1 MPRAAVVI
9 IAIVCAIVGSLF
21 FFKQQPEAENP
32 IVGVVESVVAEAF
45 PEEATPA
52 AAIQVTFELDG
63 LDGNKRQFSEWQG
76 KHRIVN
82 FWATWCAPCRR
93 EIPLL
98 KAFQDQHGADDFQ
111 VIGIAVEFPEPV
123 IAYAEEAQFN
133 YPILV
138 GEQDAMAVAETSGI
152 SFIGLPFTM
161 IVAKDG
167 TLVGAHM
174 GEVHQQHLDDIVRV
188 MQQQVAGRKPAH
200 GGLVFFAEQL
210 EDQID
215 ADGLI
220 F

>member
-9 IAIVCAIVGSLF
+9 IAIICAIAGSLF
-21 FFKQQPEAENP
+21 FYDQQPD
-32 IVGVVESVVAEAF
+32 VAEPVTAAVE
-45 PEEATPA
+45 PAVSEATLVA
-52 AAIQVTFELDG
+52 FELDG
-63 LDGNKRQFSEWQG
+63 LDGNKRQFSEWDG
-76 KHRIVN
+76 KHRIIN

-98 KAFQDQHGADDFQ
+98 KAFQEQHGADDFQ

-123 IAYAEEAQFN
+123 IAYAEETQFN

-138 GEQDAMAVAETSGI
+138 GEQDAMAVAESSGI

-188 MQQQVAGRKPAH
+188 MNQ
-200 GGLVFFAEQL
+200 LDTAEIDI
-210 EDQID
+210 EDARIALD
-215 ADGLI
+215 LM
-220 F
+220 